1 MTDGHESGL
10 GEIKE
15 MLKFDAI
22 FHTFYSLLEEVAA
35 ARPFVIVFE
44 DLQWMDPFSL
54 SLLTSLILHQKSHR
68 FLFFLTAR
76 SSEDKDFSNLSQPF
90 PCMKKC
96 TVWSFCP

>member
-35 ARPFVIVFE
+35 ARPFVIV
-44 DLQWMDPFSL
+44 LKTCSGWIPSVC
-54 SLLTSLILHQKSHR
+54 R
-68 FLFFLTAR
+68 F
-76 SSEDKDFSNLSQPF
+76 
-90 PCMKKC
+90 
-96 TVWSFCP
+96 